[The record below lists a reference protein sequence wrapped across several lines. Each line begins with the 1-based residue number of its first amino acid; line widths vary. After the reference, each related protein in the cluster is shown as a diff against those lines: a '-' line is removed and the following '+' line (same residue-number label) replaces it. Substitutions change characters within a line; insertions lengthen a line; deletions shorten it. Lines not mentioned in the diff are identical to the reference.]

1 MQLAIFDSGSHRVQ
15 AADSATRA
23 ADTLTGVIAEAGE
36 AAVLVPVIGG
46 VLAID
51 PGQATNFY
59 ASATGGALTVDIIN
73 HTHTLGRVK
82 SFALDITSVGAGT
95 LTLADGNVFGG
106 GVTQLVSDGLNTFV
120 FSESASGAWQ
130 FGKVIGV

>member
-1 MQLAIFDSGSHRVQ
+1 MQLALFDSGSHRMQ
-15 AADSATRA
+15 AADSATSA
-23 ADTLTGVIAEAGE
+23 ADALTGAISEAGE
-36 AAVLVPVIGG
+36 LAVLVPVLGG

-51 PGQATNFY
+51 PGLATNFY

-73 HTHTLGRVK
+73 HTHTLGRVR

-95 LTLADGNVFGG
+95 LTLAGGNVFGG
-106 GVTQLVSDGLNTFV
+106 GFTQLVSDGLNTFV

>member
-1 MQLAIFDSGSHRVQ
+1 MSLALFDSGSHRVQ
-15 AADSATRA
+15 AADNANSA

-36 AAVLVPVIGG
+36 VTVEVLVLGG

-106 GVTQLVSDGLNTFV
+106 GFTQPVDDGLNTFV

>member
-15 AADSATRA
+15 AADSATSA
-23 ADTLTGVIAEAGE
+23 TDALTGAISEAGE
-36 AAVLVPVIGG
+36 LSVLVPVLGG

-51 PGQATNFY
+51 PGLATNFY
-59 ASATGGALTVDIIN
+59 ASATGGALAVDIIN

>member
-1 MQLAIFDSGSHRVQ
+1 MQLAIFDSGSHRMQ
-15 AADSATRA
+15 AADSATSA
-23 ADTLTGVIAEAGE
+23 ADALTGVIAEAGE
-36 AAVLVPVIGG
+36 AAVLVPVLGG

-51 PGQATNFY
+51 PGLATNFY

-106 GVTQLVSDGLNTFV
+106 GFTQPVSAGLNTFV